1 MRKPVIESIMGAV
14 VLLVA
19 AYFLVFA
26 YTSAHQRQ
34 VDGYR
39 LTANF
44 LKVGGLRVG
53 SDVRISGIK
62 VGSVIGE
69 RLDQKT
75 YEAALT
81 LSIRPDIRLPA
92 DTVASIATQGLMGDK
107 YIRLE
112 PGSMDQR
119 LGDGDALKNTRDYK
133 SLEDTVG
140 EFIFLATGNT
150 GEGSRP

>member
-1 MRKPVIESIMGAV
+1 MRKQVMESIMGAV

-19 AYFLVFA
+19 GYFLVFA
-26 YTSAHQRQ
+26 YTSAQ
-34 VDGYR
+34 VREVQGYHVR
-39 LTANF
+39 ANF

-62 VGSVIGE
+62 VGSVIDQ
-69 RLDQKT
+69 RLDQDT

-81 LSIRPDIRLPA
+81 LSIRPDVRLPA

-112 PGSMDQR
+112 PGTMQER
-119 LGDGDALKNTRDYK
+119 LKNGDVLKNTRDFK

-140 EFIFLATGNT
+140 EFIFLATGSS
-150 GEGSRP
+150 GEEAKP

>member
-26 YTSAHQRQ
+26 YTSAHDRQ

-39 LTANF
+39 LSANF

-62 VGSVIGE
+62 VGSVVDQ
-69 RLDQKT
+69 RLDQET
-75 YEAALT
+75 YEAVLT
-81 LSIRPDIRLPA
+81 LNVRTDIRLPS

-112 PGSMDQR
+112 PGAMGER
-119 LGDGDALKNTRDYK
+119 LKDGDAIKNTRDYK

-150 GEGSRP
+150 TEGSQP

>member
-26 YTSAHQRQ
+26 YTSAHERQ

-39 LTANF
+39 LTAKF

-62 VGSVIGE
+62 VGTVLDE
-69 RLDQKT
+69 RLDQDT

-81 LSIRPDIRLPA
+81 LSIRSDIRLPV
-92 DTVASIATQGLMGDK
+92 DTVASIATQGLLGDK

-112 PGSMDQR
+112 PGTMEDR
-119 LGDGDALKNTRDYK
+119 LKPDEVLKNTRDYK

-150 GEGSRP
+150 GEGSRQ

>member
-62 VGSVIGE
+62 VGSVVDE
-69 RLDQKT
+69 RLDQST
-75 YEAALT
+75 YEASLT
-81 LSIRPDIRLPA
+81 FSIRPDILLPT
-92 DTVASIATQGLMGDK
+92 DTIASIATQGLLGDK

-112 PGSMDQR
+112 PGSMPER
-119 LGDGDALKNTRDYK
+119 LKDGGVLKNTRDFK

-140 EFIFLATGNT
+140 EFIFLATGSS
-150 GEGSRP
+150 GEGSQP

>member
-1 MRKPVIESIMGAV
+1 MRKPVIESIMGGV

-26 YTSAHQRQ
+26 YTSAHQTQ
-34 VDGYR
+34 VEGYH
-39 LTANF
+39 LQANF

-62 VGSVIGE
+62 VGSVIGQ
-69 RLDQKT
+69 RLDQQT
-75 YEAALT
+75 YEAVLT
-81 LSIRPDIRLPA
+81 LSIRPDIRLPS

-112 PGSMDQR
+112 PGSLQER
-119 LGDGDALKNTRDYK
+119 LEDGGKITNTRDYK

-140 EFIFLATGNT
+140 EFIFLATGN
-150 GEGSRP
+150 GEGQR

>member
-1 MRKPVIESIMGAV
+1 MRKQIIESVMGAV

-19 AYFLVFA
+19 GYFLVFA
-26 YTSAHQRQ
+26 YTSAQ
-34 VDGYR
+34 VREVKGYH
-39 LTANF
+39 LKANF

-62 VGSVIGE
+62 VGSVIDQ
-69 RLDQKT
+69 RLDQDT
-75 YEAALT
+75 FEASLI
-81 LSIRPDIRLPA
+81 LSIRPDVLLPA

-112 PGSMDQR
+112 PGTLRDR
-119 LGDGDALKNTRDYK
+119 LKDGDALKNTRDFK

-140 EFIFLATGNT
+140 EFIFLATGNS
-150 GEGSRP
+150 EEAKP

>member
-62 VGSVIGE
+62 VGSVVDE
-69 RLDQKT
+69 RLDQST

-81 LSIRPDIRLPA
+81 LSISPDIKLPA

-119 LGDGDALKNTRDYK
+119 LGNGDVLKNTRDYK

>member
-26 YTSAHQRQ
+26 YTSSHQSQ
-34 VDGYR
+34 VDGYHVK
-39 LTANF
+39 ANF

-62 VGSVIGE
+62 VGSVADE
-69 RLDQKT
+69 RLDQDT

-81 LSIRPDIRLPA
+81 LSIRPDIRLPV

-112 PGSMDQR
+112 PGSMADR
-119 LGDGDALKNTRDYK
+119 LNDGDAIKNTRDYK

-140 EFIFLATGNT
+140 EFIFLATGSN
-150 GEGSRP
+150 EGSR

>member
-1 MRKPVIESIMGAV
+1 MRKQIIESVMGAV

-19 AYFLVFA
+19 GYFLVFA
-26 YTSAHQRQ
+26 YTSAQISE
-34 VDGYR
+34 VKGYHVK
-39 LTANF
+39 ANF

-62 VGSVIGE
+62 VGTVVDQ
-69 RLDQKT
+69 RLDQDT
-75 YEAALT
+75 FEASLT
-81 LSIRPDIRLPA
+81 LSIRPDILLPV

-112 PGSMDQR
+112 PGTLRER
-119 LGDGDALKNTRDYK
+119 LKDGESLKNTRDFK

-140 EFIFLATGNT
+140 EFIFLATGS
-150 GEGSRP
+150 GEDAKP

>member
-1 MRKPVIESIMGAV
+1 MRKPVIESIMGGV

-26 YTSAHQRQ
+26 YTSSHQTQ
-34 VDGYR
+34 VEGYH
-39 LTANF
+39 LQANF

-62 VGSVIGE
+62 VGSVIGQ
-69 RLDQKT
+69 RLDQQT
-75 YEAALT
+75 YEAVLT
-81 LSIRPDIRLPA
+81 LSIRPDIRLPS

-112 PGSMDQR
+112 PGSLQER
-119 LGDGDALKNTRDYK
+119 LEDGGKITNTRDYK

-140 EFIFLATGNT
+140 EFIFLATGN
-150 GEGSRP
+150 GEGQR

>member
-34 VDGYR
+34 VEGYH
-39 LTANF
+39 LSANF

-62 VGSVIGE
+62 VGSVIE
-69 RLDQKT
+69 LKLDQQT

-81 LSIRPDIRLPA
+81 LSIRPDIRLPV
-92 DTVASIATQGLMGDK
+92 DTVASITSQGLMGDK

-112 PGSMDQR
+112 PGTMKDR
-119 LGDGDALKNTRDYK
+119 LDDGGTITNTRDFK

-140 EFIFLATGNT
+140 EFIFLATGS
-150 GEGSRP
+150 GEGQR

>member
-34 VDGYR
+34 VDGYH
-39 LTANF
+39 LKANF

-62 VGSVIGE
+62 VGSVIDQ
-69 RLDQKT
+69 RLDQQT

-81 LSIRPDIRLPA
+81 LSIRPDIRLPV

-112 PGSMDQR
+112 PGTMSER
-119 LGDGDALKNTRDYK
+119 LEDGGEISNTRDFK

-140 EFIFLATGNT
+140 EFIFLATGS
-150 GEGSRP
+150 EGQR

>member
-34 VDGYR
+34 VDGYH
-39 LTANF
+39 LTAKF
-44 LKVGGLRVG
+44 LKVGGLQVG

-62 VGSVIGE
+62 VGSVVDE
-69 RLDQKT
+69 RLDQTT

-81 LSIRPDIRLPA
+81 LSIRPDIQLPS
-92 DTVASIATQGLMGDK
+92 DTVASIATQGLLGDK

-112 PGSMDQR
+112 PGTMTER
-119 LGDGDALKNTRDYK
+119 LKAGDVLTNTRDYK

-140 EFIFLATGNT
+140 EFIFLATGSSN
-150 GEGSRP
+150 EGSRQ

>member
-34 VDGYR
+34 VDGYHVK
-39 LTANF
+39 ANF

-62 VGSVIGE
+62 VGSVIDQ
-69 RLDQKT
+69 RLDQQT
-75 YEAALT
+75 YEAELT
-81 LSIRPDIRLPA
+81 LSIRPDIRLPV

-112 PGSMDQR
+112 PGAQQER
-119 LGDGDALKNTRDYK
+119 LADGGEITNTRDFK

-140 EFIFLATGNT
+140 EFIFLATGN
-150 GEGSRP
+150 GEGQR

>member
-44 LKVGGLRVG
+44 LKVGGLQVG

-62 VGSVIGE
+62 VGSVVEE
-69 RLDQKT
+69 RLDQTT
-75 YEAALT
+75 YEAVLT
-81 LSIRPDIRLPA
+81 LSVRPDIRLPA

-112 PGSMDQR
+112 PGSMEQR
-119 LGDGDALKNTRDYK
+119 LGNGDVLKNTRDYK

-140 EFIFLATGNT
+140 EFIFLATGST